1 MSAVHLRERRQITL
15 PADIVAAA
23 GLSTDDKLEA
33 SFVNGVIHL
42 VPRASVPRVGNMNR
56 FLGAA
61 KGIYGA
67 DDAAANAYVTAQ
79 REAW

>member
-15 PADIVAAA
+15 PVDIVAAA
-23 GLSTDDKLEA
+23 GLTTDDKLEA

-42 VPRASVPRVGNMNR
+42 VPHSSPPRSSDMRR

-67 DDAAANAYVTAQ
+67 DDAAVNTYVNEQ